1 LREVGALWVEE
12 MKGEPEEQETW
23 EIRMICHI
31 ASYDFENSCIDDYLR
46 CVILQQS
53 YGRQYIKYI
62 GREVT
67 R

>member
-1 LREVGALWVEE
+1 VGALWVEE

-53 YGRQYIKYI
+53 YGR
-62 GREVT
+62 
-67 R
+67 